1 MPVFISTATKN
12 KTYSKIKKKNHL
24 SCYKHISLLYLY
36 SQTPW
41 KHYLYS
47 YPLLLSSSFLFTHS
61 YQDFTPTPLSKSAL
75 LKVTNDLY
83 TVPPS
88 DQFSRVIL
96 LSPSLWESQFLG
108 RLIRTPPGAPEE
120 EKGVWSS
127 RTGDRGLEFSRRR
140 KDKHLF
146 FFSTFLSL
154 SDINGFF
161 L

>member
-36 SQTPW
+36 SQTHW
-41 KHYLYS
+41 KHHLYS

-61 YQDFTPTPLSKSAL
+61 YQDFTPTLLSKSAL

-83 TVPPS
+83 MVPPS
-88 DQFSRVIL
+88 DQFSLVIL

-108 RLIRTPPGAPEE
+108 RLIRTSPGVPEE

-127 RTGDRGLEFSRRR
+127 RTGDGVWNSQGGG
-140 KDKHLF
+140 KDKCLF
-146 FFSTFLSL
+146 FFFPLHSL
-154 SDINGFF
+154 V
-161 L
+161 LVT